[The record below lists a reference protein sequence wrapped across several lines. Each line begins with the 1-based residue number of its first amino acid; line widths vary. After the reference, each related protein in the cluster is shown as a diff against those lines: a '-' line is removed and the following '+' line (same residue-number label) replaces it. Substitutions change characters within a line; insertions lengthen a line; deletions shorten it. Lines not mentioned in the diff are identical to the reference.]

1 MKDLINYIS
10 ILESS
15 KYFTLDDGERDA
27 LGTLIGVLCG
37 SLGDKEDEEELKPV
51 KNELSTDEINQLSDL
66 FDFLD
71 NTETYKK
78 VNRNNIK
85 DNIPLIKKI
94 YNVMVEKDLLGENWD
109 LIDALEKISNK

>member
-1 MKDLINYIS
+1 MKDIKSYIS

-37 SLGDKEDEEELKPV
+37 SLGDDEDEKEVKPI
-51 KNELSTDEINQLSDL
+51 KDELSNDEINQLSDL

-71 NTETYKK
+71 DKQTYKK

-85 DNIPLIKKI
+85 DDIPLIIKI
-94 YNVMVEKDLLGENWD
+94 YNIMYEKDLFGENWD
-109 LIDALEKISNK
+109 LIDALEKITNK

>member
-37 SLGDKEDEEELKPV
+37 SLGDEEDEEELKPV
-51 KNELSTDEINQLSDL
+51 KNEFS
-66 FDFLD
+66 
-71 NTETYKK
+71 YKRNGRLCK
-78 VNRNNIK
+78 YYLCKNDKIRTTKRNNC
-85 DNIPLIKKI
+85 
-94 YNVMVEKDLLGENWD
+94 
-109 LIDALEKISNK
+109 

>member
-37 SLGDKEDEEELKPV
+37 SLGDEEDEEELKPV
-51 KNELSTDEINQLSDL
+51 KNE
-66 FDFLD
+66 
-71 NTETYKK
+71 
-78 VNRNNIK
+78 
-85 DNIPLIKKI
+85 
-94 YNVMVEKDLLGENWD
+94 
-109 LIDALEKISNK
+109 

>member
-37 SLGDKEDEEELKPV
+37 SLGDEEDEEELKPV
-51 KNELSTDEINQLSDL
+51 KKELSNDEINQLSDL

-71 NTETYKK
+71 NTETRKRFCERIYEVVFDYKTQK
-78 VNRNNIK
+78 GKSKFIK
-85 DNIPLIKKI
+85 RKTSKSFIK
-94 YNVMVEKDLLGENWD
+94 
-109 LIDALEKISNK
+109 